1 MKPGAKTLIDNV
13 AKVIGGI
20 ETLATTRVMVGVP
33 AEKGSRTDGEPI
45 NNAALAYIHD
55 NGAPEAGIPARP
67 FLRPGVD
74 AKKAEIEA
82 GFEKVGRAALDG
94 RTEAVERGFHA
105 VGLIG
110 QNAVRAKINEGVPP
124 PLAESTLRA
133 RAARGRKGAAQELAN
148 RKAGM
153 PASTELAKPLI
164 DTGQLRNAQTYV
176 IRKV

>member
-1 MKPGAKTLIDNV
+1 MKSGAKIVLDNV

-20 ETLATTRVMVGVP
+20 DALAETRVMVGVP
-33 AEKGSRTDGEPI
+33 AEKGSRNDAAPI
-45 NNAALAYIHD
+45 NNAALAYIHE

-67 FLRPGVD
+67 FLKPG
-74 AKKAEIEA
+74 IEA
-82 GFEKVGRAALDG
+82 KRDDITEGLVKVGTAALDG
-94 RTEAVERGFHA
+94 RPEAVDRGFHA

-110 QNAVRAKINEGVPP
+110 QNAVRAKVNEGVPP

-133 RAARGRKGAAQELAN
+133 RAARGRKGAQQELAN
-148 RKAGM
+148 RAAGL

-164 DTGQLRNAQTYV
+164 DTAQMRNSLSYV